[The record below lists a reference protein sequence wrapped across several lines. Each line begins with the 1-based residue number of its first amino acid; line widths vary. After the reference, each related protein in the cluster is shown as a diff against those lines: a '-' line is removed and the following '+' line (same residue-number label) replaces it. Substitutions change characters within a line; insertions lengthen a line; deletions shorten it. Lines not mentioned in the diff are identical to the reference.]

1 MTFDLWQNGSTT
13 VEKAKVWIF
22 MKTNEGKRLKARVM
36 LQLLWQFLHEEEE
49 EAMLQ
54 EMVDTHGSGWHAFTV
69 TRVLQTL
76 LDTRMHS
83 VRLRVSCL
91 L

>member
-1 MTFDLWQNGSTT
+1 
-13 VEKAKVWIF
+13 

-54 EMVDTHGSGWHAFTV
+54 EMVDTHGSGWHAFSQESCPPDSAGHQDALCEATCF
-69 TRVLQTL
+69 LSA
-76 LDTRMHS
+76 M
-83 VRLRVSCL
+83 RLEYGPS
-91 L
+91 